1 MFKSPHW
8 VLGLIAIFCS
18 TLYAQDVTGN
28 WQGALQN
35 SSGLRVVIHV
45 SKAECNTLSGTLYT
59 LGDDP
64 HPIALTSMTFLN
76 GSLRFSIESLGA
88 RYEGKISTDGSS
100 IHGTYTSGE
109 PTALDF
115 NRATAD
121 NTWLLDPTPHKIQF
135 VEVEKGVNLEVVDWG
150 GTGRPL
156 ILLSGLGNTAHIFDQ
171 FALKLTHSYHVYGI
185 TRRGFGAS
193 SAPVPWNRNYTVQ
206 RLGEDVLSVID
217 AFKLDRP
224 VLIGHSIAGQELSY
238 VGSYH
243 PEKVAG
249 LIYLEAAY
257 GYAFYDPIHG
267 EFPNDVIN
275 LERNFLWL
283 ASAQGPAE
291 QKFVELK
298 LLNEDLPRIQSDL
311 VRELK
316 YSQKLAAK
324 TPASPLP
331 DLTQVPEISRAI
343 SEGLQK
349 FSEIHCPL
357 LVLFAKPGNAEGDTR
372 DRELIT
378 EQAEAIQAANPSAR
392 IKLLAN
398 GRHDIY
404 RSNEAEVLSEIDAFT
419 VTLH

>member
-1 MFKSPHW
+1 
-8 VLGLIAIFCS
+8 
-18 TLYAQDVTGN
+18 
-28 WQGALQN
+28 
-35 SSGLRVVIHV
+35 
-45 SKAECNTLSGTLYT
+45 LYT

-64 HPIALTSMTFLN
+64 HPIPLSTITFLN
-76 GSLRFSIESLGA
+76 GALHFSIESLGA
-88 RYEGKISTDGSS
+88 TYEGQIGADGSS
-100 IHGTYTSGE
+100 IHGAFTLGQ

-115 NRATAD
+115 RRPTPD
-121 NTWLLDPTPHKIQF
+121 NTWVLDPTPHKIQL

-156 ILLSGLGNTAHIFDQ
+156 ILLSGLGNTAHVFDQ
-171 FALKLTHSYHVYGI
+171 FALMLTHAYHVYGI

-206 RLGEDVLSVID
+206 RLGDDVLAVID
-217 AFKLDRP
+217 TLKLDRP
-224 VLIGHSIAGQELSY
+224 ILVGHSIAGQELSY
-238 VGSYH
+238 VGSQH

-275 LERNFLWL
+275 LKRNFLWL

-291 QKFVELK
+291 QKAIELK

-311 VRELK
+311 ERELK
-316 YSQKLAAK
+316 YWEKLAAQ

-331 DLTQVPEISRAI
+331 DLAQAPEISRAI
-343 SEGLQK
+343 SEGLQN

-357 LVLFAKPGNAEGDTR
+357 LVLFAKPGSAEAETH
-372 DRELIT
+372 DREEIT
-378 EQAEAIQAANPSAR
+378 EQATAVQAANPSAR

-404 RSNEAEVLSEIDAFT
+404 RSNEAEVLSEIDAFALS
-419 VTLH
+419 LH